1 MLSAVRSRS
10 LIPIIARPES
20 VQDSIKKTIYVHQK
34 ICRGLVLCI
43 TGYLCFYFGC
53 VMLAPAAAVAFV
65 MLAPAAAVAFVMLAP
80 AAAVAFVMLAACA
93 FTSWAGYTATV
104 TKVNIIAA
112 DMMND
117 ISLFIHKLVFM
128 YRDKYSSPIE
138 SP

>member
-65 MLAPAAAVAFVMLAP
+65 MLAPAAAVAFVMLA
-80 AAAVAFVMLAACA
+80 ACA